1 MEAWTL
7 IPLAAILMWGAQGI
21 ARVVFA
27 HRARPPLPAMPDE
40 AVRAELDALRQRVA
54 EIEER
59 QDFTER
65 MLARGSYDPP
75 PGGRR
80 AP

>member
-21 ARVVFA
+21 ARA
-27 HRARPPLPAMPDE
+27 ISANRARPSVPASDE
-40 AVRAELDALRQRVA
+40 GLRAEVEDLRRRLA

-75 PGGRR
+75 SGGPR
-80 AP
+80 AS